1 MRFGAFLTS
10 SSISSL
16 VGEFLW
22 RLKKYSIPSCLALDG
37 RAEMINLAQQAKQV
51 VL

>member
-1 MRFGAFLTS
+1 MRFERTS
-10 SSISSL
+10 SKISSL

-22 RLKKYSIPSCLALDG
+22 RLKKYSIPSCRAFEG
-37 RAEMINLAQQAKQV
+37 RAEMINLAQQARQV